1 MITTVCVAAFGEAF
15 VVFDFAIAGEV
26 STILVGH

>member
-1 MITTVCVAAFGEAF
+1 MITTVSIAAFGDAF
-15 VVFDFAIAGEV
+15 VGFDFAIAGEV